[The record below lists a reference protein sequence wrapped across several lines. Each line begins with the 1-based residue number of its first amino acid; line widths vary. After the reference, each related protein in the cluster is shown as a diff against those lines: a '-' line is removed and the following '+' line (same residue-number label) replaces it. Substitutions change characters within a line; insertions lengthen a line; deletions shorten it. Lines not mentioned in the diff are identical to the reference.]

1 MAKQT
6 QEGEELRVLVRQ
18 ATRRY
23 GDRVERDA
31 LKQNQG
37 TFSPELFSPELH
49 SNVAATWT
57 F

>member
-37 TFSPELFSPELH
+37 TFSPELH
-49 SNVAATWT
+49 CNVAATWT